1 MKYTPYSDT
10 RIIKII
16 VLLLALCSLILIGF
30 SLTVNNLSSDIMKT
44 AAVIPFSAAIL
55 IAVRFGT
62 CSYTYILDDF
72 EFIVIQRFGKK
83 TRTVCRLYYTDI
95 TEVIRFDE
103 AKDKIKGRN
112 KYNYRVKMLCTN
124 SYCLFYE
131 LGNDEEGVVFFEPDE
146 NFVNLLRKYTQNEI
160 LND

>member
-16 VLLLALCSLILIGF
+16 VLLLALCSLVFIGF
-30 SLTVNNLSSDIMKT
+30 SIATNNVSSDIMKT
-44 AAVIPFSAAIL
+44 LAVIPFSAAIL
-55 IAVRFGT
+55 TAVRFGV

-83 TRTVCRLYYTDI
+83 TKTVCRLFYTDI
-95 TEVIRFDE
+95 TDVISFDE
-103 AKDKIKGRN
+103 AKDKIKGRSR
-112 KYNYRVKMLCTN
+112 YNYRVKILPYS

-131 LGNDEEGVVFFEPDE
+131 LGNEDGVVLFEPNE
-146 NFVNLLRKYTQNEI
+146 NFVKVLKKYIQKDI